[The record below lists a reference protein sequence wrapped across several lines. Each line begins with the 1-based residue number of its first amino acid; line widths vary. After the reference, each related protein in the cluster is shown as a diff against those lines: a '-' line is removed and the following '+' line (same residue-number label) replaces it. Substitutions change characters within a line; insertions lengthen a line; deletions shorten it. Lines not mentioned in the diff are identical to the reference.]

1 MIQLI
6 LKAKTEDEAVDLIL
20 KLSYQEL
27 KEGEAVF
34 EDEITRIK
42 NITIQNG
49 NSSHSSSR
57 KQ

>member
-42 NITIQNG
+42 NIKIP
-49 NSSHSSSR
+49 H
-57 KQ
+57 